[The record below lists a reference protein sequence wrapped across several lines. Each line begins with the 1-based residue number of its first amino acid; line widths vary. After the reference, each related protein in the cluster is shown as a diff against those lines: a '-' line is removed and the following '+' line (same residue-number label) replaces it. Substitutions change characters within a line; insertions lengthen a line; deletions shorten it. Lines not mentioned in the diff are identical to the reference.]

1 MNKYL
6 LDSKGTDYYILSY
19 HVANNKIYVF
29 LANNKSY
36 ILPYTKR
43 NEEVIVSR
51 MEKQASTLKK
61 KEKSPFHILRYI
73 IEAIIGVTAILAL
86 GTGVLI
92 ALGVIYAV
100 FASLNL
106 LLYIKT
112 IDRQNEE
119 IEKMQYFLKNQEGL
133 NSVVEEEKNKKLLKD
148 ETIEKIDYEIKNSR
162 KPFNINNID
171 YYKLSELKK
180 LSEAVKEYY
189 SNQEVYT
196 VEKPVVLQKRLKQK
210 QG

>member
-6 LDSKGTDYYILSY
+6 LDSKETDYFILSY
-19 HVANNKIYVF
+19 RVENNKIYVF

-73 IEAIIGVTAILAL
+73 IEAIIGVTAVLAL

-92 ALGVIYAV
+92 VLGVIYAV

-171 YYKLSELKK
+171 HYKLSELKK

-189 SNQEVYT
+189 SNQEVYA
-196 VEKPVVLQKRLKQK
+196 VEKPIVLQKRLKQK